1 MRVDIKNI
9 ASFLLD
15 KYLFILF
22 VVGLITLI
30 SGLGLNNFKLDASS
44 DALVLENDESLKVYR
59 ETEDEFG
66 DSSFLIIT
74 YEPKKEL
81 FSDYSISRIAN
92 LEQDL
97 KKIDGVD
104 SVLSL
109 LDAPIF
115 FQPKVG
121 LSEVSDNLKN
131 LSDDEVNLSL
141 AKDEIIKNPIY
152 KELIISED
160 GNITAM
166 QVVLKGN
173 KEYNQ
178 LINDRYDALEKLDS
192 NEPLTTKRK
201 NELQNKL
208 ETINSRISELNNQES
223 DFNKLLISEIRQTLN
238 KYKDEA
244 TIYLGGPSM
253 IATDMMDY
261 IESDL
266 VIFGTAV
273 AVIFAL
279 MLYLFFG
286 SLWYVLLPLMNA
298 FLATFITAGFLGF
311 MDWKISVVSS
321 NFIALLLILT
331 ISLTVHLLVK
341 INEIIKSGDT
351 KNISGV
357 NFRETDLKTAIEEGY
372 VQMLAPCFFAAL
384 TTAVAFLSLTFGELK
399 PVIEFGK
406 MMAFGISIAF
416 ILTFTFLPCTI
427 YLISR
432 FNTKDFLSLH
442 KITTSLLNFSNNNK
456 TLITTSF
463 VLVFLIFSFGISKL
477 EVENRFID
485 YFDKDTEIYKGMY
498 EIDSKLGGTATLDI
512 IISEPAESD
521 IPEKSKVE
529 NIKTNLT
536 VIANDF
542 SFDDLFEDD
551 LFEDISSDA
560 SGYWWNTYSLKTLEE
575 IHDYLD
581 SIPEIGK
588 VLSVASGIKLAR
600 EINDGEDLNDL
611 ELALLRSVLPEDIRE
626 TLLYSYINKD
636 DSVVRIS
643 TRVNESAANLN
654 RNELLEKINYDLQN
668 QFNLKPDQYEITGL
682 AVLYNNMLQSLFKS
696 QIGSLLIV
704 FAVISIMLL
713 LIFKSFKV
721 MIIGLIPNIFVASS
735 VMGLLGLLRIPLDI
749 MTITVAAISVG
760 MAVDNT
766 IHYIYRYKK
775 ELKKTNSVEQAL
787 ANAHTTTGR
796 AIFYTATTIA
806 AGFCILS
813 LSNFF
818 PTVLFGLFT
827 SLAMVLAFITSLT
840 VLPNL
845 LVKYKVFQ

>member
-1 MRVDIKNI
+1 MRIDLKNI
-9 ASFLLD
+9 GNFLLD
-15 KYLFILF
+15 RYLLILLLVF
-22 VVGLITLI
+22 TLTIITSVGL
-30 SGLGLNNFKLDASS
+30 SNFKLDASS
-44 DALVLENDESLKVYR
+44 DALVLESDESLKTYR
-59 ETEDEFG
+59 EAEDEFG
-66 DSSFLIIT
+66 DSSFLIVT
-74 YEPKKEL
+74 YEPKNEL
-81 FSDYSISRIAN
+81 FSEYSLKKISQ
-92 LEQDL
+92 LENDL
-97 KKIDGVD
+97 KNIDGVD
-104 SVLSL
+104 SVLSI

-115 FQPKVG
+115 FQPRVG

-131 LSDDEVNLSL
+131 LTDPEVDLNL
-141 AKDEIIKNPIY
+141 AKEEIINNPIY
-152 KELIISED
+152 KELIISND
-160 GNITAM
+160 GKTTAM

-173 KEYNQ
+173 KEYSQ
-178 LINDRYDALEKLDS
+178 LINSRYEILEKLDS
-192 NEPLTTKRK
+192 REPLTSKTI
-201 NELQNKL
+201 NQLQNDL
-208 ETINSRISELNNQES
+208 ENINTRISEINNQES
-223 DFNKLLISEIRQTLN
+223 EFNKLLIAEIRQTLDI
-238 KYKDEA
+238 YRDEA

-253 IATDMMDY
+253 IATDMMEY

-273 AVIFAL
+273 AIIFAL

-286 SLWYVLLPLMNA
+286 SFWYVLLPLLNA

-341 INEIIKSGDT
+341 INEIKKE
-351 KNISGV
+351 KNLR
-357 NFRETDLKTAIEEGY
+357 NAIIEGY
-372 VQMLAPCFFAAL
+372 GQMFAPCFFAAL

-416 ILTFTFLPCTI
+416 ILTFTFLPCAL
-427 YLISR
+427 YLVSKI
-432 FNTKDFLSLH
+432 NTKDYLSLH
-442 KITTSLLNFSNNNK
+442 KITSWILTFSNNNK
-456 TLITTSF
+456 TVIGSTF
-463 VLVFLIFSFGISKL
+463 IIVFIIFSYGVSKL

-485 YFDKDTEIYKGMY
+485 YFDKETEIYQGMY

-512 IISEPAESD
+512 IISEPTEAD
-521 IPEKSKVE
+521 IPEKSVVE
-529 NIKTNLT
+529 NVVTN
-536 VIANDF
+536 VIIMANEF

-551 LFEDISSDA
+551 LFEDMTSDA
-560 SGYWWNTYSLKTLEE
+560 SGYWWNTYSLKTLED

-600 EINDGEDLNDL
+600 EINNGEDLNDL

-668 QFNLKPDQYEITGL
+668 EFNLKPDQYEITGL
-682 AVLYNNMLQSLFKS
+682 AVLYNNMLQSLFQS

-721 MIIGLIPNIFVASS
+721 MVIGLIPNVFVASS
-735 VMGLLGLLRIPLDI
+735 VMGLLGLLKIPLDI

-775 ELKKTNSVEQAL
+775 ELKKTNFVEQAL
-787 ANAHTTTGR
+787 ENAHTTTGR

>member
-1 MRVDIKNI
+1 MRIDLKNI
-9 ASFLLD
+9 GNFLLD
-15 KYLFILF
+15 RYLLILLLVF
-22 VVGLITLI
+22 TLTIITSIGL
-30 SGLGLNNFKLDASS
+30 SNFKLDASS
-44 DALVLENDESLKVYR
+44 DALVLESDESLKTYR
-59 ETEDEFG
+59 EVEDEFG
-66 DSSFLIIT
+66 DSSFLIVT
-74 YEPKKEL
+74 YEPKNEL
-81 FSDYSISRIAN
+81 FSEYSLKKISQ
-92 LEQDL
+92 LESDL
-97 KKIDGVD
+97 KNIDGVD
-104 SVLSL
+104 SVLSI

-115 FQPKVG
+115 FQPRVG

-131 LSDDEVNLSL
+131 LTDAGIDLSL
-141 AKDEIIKNPIY
+141 AKEEIINNPIY
-152 KELIISED
+152 KELIISGD
-160 GNITAM
+160 GKVTAM

-178 LINDRYDALEKLDS
+178 LINLRYEILEKLDTR
-192 NEPLTTKRK
+192 EPLTSKTT
-201 NELQNKL
+201 NQLQNDL
-208 ETINSRISELNNQES
+208 ENINTRISEINNQES
-223 DFNKLLISEIRQTLN
+223 EFNKLLIAEIRQTLDI
-238 KYKDEA
+238 YRDEA

-266 VIFGTAV
+266 VTFGTAV

-286 SLWYVLLPLMNA
+286 SLWYVLLPLLNA

-341 INEIIKSGDT
+341 INEIKQE
-351 KNISGV
+351 KNLR
-357 NFRETDLKTAIEEGY
+357 NAIVEGY
-372 VQMLAPCFFAAL
+372 GQMFAPCFFAAL

-416 ILTFTFLPCTI
+416 ILTFTFLPCAI
-427 YLISR
+427 YLVSKIK
-432 FNTKDFLSLH
+432 TKDYLSLH
-442 KITTSLLNFSNNNK
+442 KITSWLLDFSNNNK
-456 TLITTSF
+456 ITIGSSF
-463 VLVFLIFSFGISKL
+463 IVIFVIFSYGVSKL

-485 YFDKDTEIYKGMY
+485 YFDKETEIYQGMY

-512 IISEPAESD
+512 IISEPIESE
-521 IPEKSKVE
+521 IPEKSKMQ
-529 NIKTNLT
+529 NIATNVA

-551 LFEDISSDA
+551 LFEDMTSDA
-560 SGYWWNTYSLKTLEE
+560 SGYWWNTYSLKTLED

-643 TRVNESAANLN
+643 TRVNESSANLN
-654 RNELLEKINYDLQN
+654 RNELLEKINFDLQN
-668 QFNLKPDQYEITGL
+668 KFNLKPDQYEITGL
-682 AVLYNNMLQSLFKS
+682 AVLYNNMLQSLFQS

-713 LIFKSFKV
+713 IIFKSFKV
-721 MIIGLIPNIFVASS
+721 MVIGLIPNIFVASS
-735 VMGLLGLLRIPLDI
+735 VMGLLGLLKIPLDI

-775 ELKKTNSVEQAL
+775 ELKKTNSVQHAL
-787 ANAHTTTGR
+787 ESAHTTTGR

-813 LSNFF
+813 MSNFF

>member
-1 MRVDIKNI
+1 MRIDLKNI
-9 ASFLLD
+9 GNFLLD
-15 KYLFILF
+15 KYLLILSLVF
-22 VVGLITLI
+22 VLTIITSVGL
-30 SGLGLNNFKLDASS
+30 SNFKLDASS
-44 DALVLENDESLKVYR
+44 DALVLESDESLKTYR
-59 ETEDEFG
+59 EAEEEFG
-66 DSSFLIIT
+66 DSSFLIVT
-74 YEPKKEL
+74 YEPKNEL
-81 FSDYSISRIAN
+81 FSEYSLKKISQ
-92 LEQDL
+92 LESDL
-97 KKIDGVD
+97 KNIDGVD
-104 SVLSL
+104 SVLSI

-115 FQPKVG
+115 FQPRVG

-131 LSDDEVNLSL
+131 LTDAGVDLNL
-141 AKDEIIKNPIY
+141 AKEEIINNPIY
-152 KELIISED
+152 KELIISGD
-160 GNITAM
+160 GKVTAI

-173 KEYNQ
+173 DEYNK
-178 LINDRYDALEKLDS
+178 LINLRYEILDKLDS
-192 NEPLTTKRK
+192 REPLTSK
-201 NELQNKL
+201 
-208 ETINSRISELNNQES
+208 TINQFQNDLENINKRISEINNQES
-223 DFNKLLISEIRQTLN
+223 EFNKLLISEIRQTLDI
-238 KYKDEA
+238 YRDEA

-253 IATDMMDY
+253 IATDMMEY

-286 SLWYVLLPLMNA
+286 SLWYVLLPLLNA

-341 INEIIKSGDT
+341 INEIKKE
-351 KNISGV
+351 KNLR
-357 NFRETDLKTAIEEGY
+357 NAIVEGY
-372 VQMLAPCFFAAL
+372 GQMFAPCFFAAL

-416 ILTFTFLPCTI
+416 ILTFTFLPCAI
-427 YLISR
+427 YLVSKIK
-432 FNTKDFLSLH
+432 TKDYLSLH
-442 KITTSLLNFSNNNK
+442 KITSWILDFSNNNK
-456 TLITTSF
+456 IIIGFSF
-463 VLVFLIFSFGISKL
+463 ISIFIIFSYGVSKL

-485 YFDKDTEIYKGMY
+485 YFDKETEIYQGMY

-512 IISEPAESD
+512 IISEPIESD
-521 IPEKSKVE
+521 IPEKSKMR
-529 NIKTNLT
+529 NIATNVA

-551 LFEDISSDA
+551 LFEDMTSDA
-560 SGYWWNTYSLKTLEE
+560 SGYWWNTYSLKTLEN

-611 ELALLRSVLPEDIRE
+611 ELAILRSVLPEDIRE

-643 TRVNESAANLN
+643 TRVNESSANLN
-654 RNELLEKINYDLQN
+654 RNELLEKINNDLQN

-682 AVLYNNMLQSLFKS
+682 AVLYNNMLQSLFQS

-713 LIFKSFKV
+713 IIFKSFKV
-721 MIIGLIPNIFVASS
+721 MVIGLIPNIFVASS
-735 VMGLLGLLRIPLDI
+735 VMGLLGLLKIPLDI

-775 ELKKTNSVEQAL
+775 ELKKTGSVDQAL
-787 ANAHTTTGR
+787 KNAHTTTGR

-827 SLAMVLAFITSLT
+827 SFAMVLAFITSLT